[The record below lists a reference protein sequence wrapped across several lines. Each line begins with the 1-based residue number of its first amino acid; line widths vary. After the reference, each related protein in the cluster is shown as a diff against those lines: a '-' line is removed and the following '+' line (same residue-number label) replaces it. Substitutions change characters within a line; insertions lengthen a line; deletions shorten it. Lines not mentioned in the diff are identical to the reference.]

1 MHPDIRD
8 ASSGLLFALR
18 DELERWL
25 GAVRGGN
32 GTWAPAMDMYED
44 DGELYIEM
52 ELPGVSVG
60 DVEILASGQEIII
73 RAPVASPPP
82 PAKSLVMERRRG
94 SYERRLALDSQWDA
108 GKTRAEFQDGLLTLR
123 LPQVP
128 QMEGTKRI
136 RLEAAKPASRTVV
149 TGAEPPKEKAAAAPQ
164 STPEPDKSAAP
175 GNGTGTGSGPLLIG
189 GPINESKS

>member
-44 DGELYIEM
+44 DAELYIEM
-52 ELPGVSVG
+52 ELPGVAVG
-60 DVEILASGQEIII
+60 EVEILASGQEIII

-82 PAKSLVMERRRG
+82 PARSLVMERRRG
-94 SYERRLALDSQWDA
+94 SYERRLSLETHWDA
-108 GKTRAEFQDGLLTLR
+108 GKARAEFQDGLLTLR
-123 LPQVP
+123 LPRVP
-128 QMEGTKRI
+128 QIEGTKRI
-136 RLEAAKPASRTVV
+136 RLEQAKAANRAVLPSPESGR
-149 TGAEPPKEKAAAAPQ
+149 EKASVPS
-164 STPEPDKSAAP
+164 STPEPEKPATP
-175 GNGTGTGSGPLLIG
+175 GNGSGTGSGPLLIG
-189 GPINESKS
+189 GPINEGKP

>member
-32 GTWAPAMDMYED
+32 GTWAPSMDMYED

-52 ELPGVSVG
+52 ELPGVG
-60 DVEILASGQEIII
+60 AGEVEILANGQDLVI

-94 SYERRLALDSQWDA
+94 SYERRVTLENQWDTT
-108 GKTRAEFQDGLLTLR
+108 KTRAEFQDGLLTLR
-123 LPQVP
+123 LPRIP
-128 QMEGTKRI
+128 QAEGTKRI
-136 RLEAAKPASRTVV
+136 RLDQAKGATRQTVTAGEA
-149 TGAEPPKEKAAAAPQ
+149 PKEKAALAPDAEK
-164 STPEPDKSAAP
+164 PAAP